1 MYTVEDETFVQ
12 ARAVLSS
19 LARELDAQ
27 QASGLRHA
35 VDLHALISGAAA
47 GDLEAGSEASY
58 LHAIADRLEKS
69 FPIEELF
76 PRRRR
81 ARSR

>member
-1 MYTVEDETFVQ
+1 MYTVGDETFVQ

-27 QASGLRHA
+27 QASGSHHP
-35 VDLHALISGAAA
+35 VDLYELIRRAAPA
-47 GDLEAGSEASY
+47 GLEVGGEVAH
-58 LHAIADRLEKS
+58 LHSIADKLAKS

-81 ARSR
+81 AGSS

>member
-1 MYTVEDETFVQ
+1 MFTVEDETFRQ

-19 LARELDAQ
+19 LARELTAQ
-27 QASGLRHA
+27 QASGSRHS
-35 VDLHALISGAAA
+35 VDLHELVRRSAATDLA
-47 GDLEAGSEASY
+47 PGDEADY

-69 FPIEELF
+69 FPISELF

-81 ARSR
+81 AGGS

>member
-12 ARAVLSS
+12 ARAILSS

-27 QASGLRHA
+27 QASGSQHP
-35 VDLHALISGAAA
+35 VDLHQLIRHAAPP
-47 GDLEAGSEASY
+47 DLESGGEATY
-58 LHAIADRLEKS
+58 LHAIADRLERS
-69 FPIEELF
+69 FPISELF

-81 ARSR
+81 ARSS